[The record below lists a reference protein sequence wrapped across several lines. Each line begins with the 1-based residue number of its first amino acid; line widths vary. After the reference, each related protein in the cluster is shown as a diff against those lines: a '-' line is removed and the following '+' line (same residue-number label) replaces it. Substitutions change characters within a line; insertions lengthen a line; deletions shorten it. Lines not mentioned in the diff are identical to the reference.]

1 MVERM
6 KSWSMYFLGCISL
19 LVNAG
24 VELKPYI
31 KRLMSGFYNSILMST
46 AGSLIAGS
54 FVTAKIQSMIY
65 SII

>member
-1 MVERM
+1 MRHIRKLMVERM

-31 KRLMSGFYNSILMST
+31 KRLMSGFYNSILT
-46 AGSLIAGS
+46 RIAGLS
-54 FVTAKIQSMIY
+54 NATD
-65 SII
+65 